1 MATIKGK
8 RGGRKPLTE
17 FDGAKFEKFM
27 KRLREC
33 SAEMLALKN
42 AMKARGLTTMRLDH
56 YAKLTKGI
64 KGVDKFCSAARARLY
79 DMAPDDDE
87 D

>member
-1 MATIKGK
+1 MIKGK

-17 FDGAKFEKFM
+17 FDAAKFEKFM
-27 KRLREC
+27 KRLRDG
-33 SAEMLALKN
+33 SAKMLALKN

-64 KGVDKFCSAARARLY
+64 KAVEKFCSAARARLD
-79 DMAPDDDE
+79 DMAPDDD
-87 D
+87 DD

>member
-1 MATIKGK
+1 MVKGK

-17 FDGAKFEKFM
+17 FDGARFEKFM

-33 SAEMLALKN
+33 SAEMLALKS
-42 AMKARGLTTMRLDH
+42 AMKARGVQTMRLDH

-64 KGVDKFCSAARARLY
+64 KGIEKFTSAAVARLN
-79 DMAPDDDE
+79 DISPDDE
-87 D
+87 F

>member
-1 MATIKGK
+1 MVKGK

-17 FDGAKFEKFM
+17 FDGPRFEKVI

-33 SAEMLALKN
+33 SVEVLALKN
-42 AMKARGLTTMRLDH
+42 AMKARGVSTMRLDH

-64 KGVDKFCSAARARLY
+64 KGVEKFCSAARSRLD
-79 DMAPDDDE
+79 DMVPQDDE
-87 D
+87 Y